1 MKNIVV
7 YESRY
12 GSTEKYAKWIGEELR
27 CEVCKIGEVSTEE
40 LLNYDTIIFG
50 GWLHAGKI
58 KGFKKIYNDIEKLKN
73 KNLIVFYVGLSI
85 IENQIYEEIKK
96 NNFKD
101 ADNIKQF
108 YLRGAFNYSNLT
120 TTDKLMMNM
129 FKRILKKKKEEEM
142 DENTRGMLDAYINP
156 VDFTDKN
163 NIKPIIEMV
172 NFISSRK
179 DDLPF

>member
-1 MKNIVV
+1 MKSIVV

-12 GSTEKYAKWIGEELR
+12 GSTEKYAKWIGEELK
-27 CEVCKIGEVSTEE
+27 CEVCEIDEVNTED

-58 KGFKKIYNDIEKLKN
+58 KGFKKIYNNIEKLKN

-85 IENQIYEEIKK
+85 MENSIYEEINK

-108 YLRGAFNYSNLT
+108 YLRGAFNYNNLT
-120 TTDKLMMNM
+120 ITDKLMMNM
-129 FKRILKKKKEEEM
+129 FKIILKSKKEEEI
-142 DENTRGMLDAYINP
+142 DENTKGMLDAYINP
-156 VDFTDKN
+156 IDFTDKN
-163 NIKPIIEMV
+163 NIKPIIDMV
-172 NFISSRK
+172 NLIN
-179 DDLPF
+179 L